1 MAPVYG
7 SLLSFVND
15 VRVGTPIQ
23 IAPSEVGWV
32 KLFRWWKIEDRGTV
46 KIECQLRIGSHG
58 NGVSF
63 TMNFGTRI
71 CRLAQRWLIRAGLTW
86 HLLTFAWTLPTREAA
101 SAKSPCFLQQQFLL
115 CPLLL
120 QWQHEDIT
128 GTVGLQILKI
138 IIVFLLNQ
146 GRSAIVNRSVSMSAL
161 NDPGESS
168 AHWWWAFLV

>member
-7 SLLSFVND
+7 SLISFVND

-46 KIECQLRIGSHG
+46 KIECQLRISSHG

-71 CRLAQRWLIRAGLTW
+71 CRLAQRWLIRAGLT
-86 HLLTFAWTLPTREAA
+86 
-101 SAKSPCFLQQQFLL
+101 
-115 CPLLL
+115 
-120 QWQHEDIT
+120 
-128 GTVGLQILKI
+128 
-138 IIVFLLNQ
+138 
-146 GRSAIVNRSVSMSAL
+146 
-161 NDPGESS
+161 
-168 AHWWWAFLV
+168 